1 MHPSVVRQHHASRIF
16 HTIRLNP
23 DLSQREIADLAE
35 VDKSTVSTI
44 LKDFE
49 DAGLIVRS
57 QRKAGGGRGR
67 PGDGISI
74 AGFGGLFIG
83 IHPVPWEIHFVVA
96 GLDGVPVGSITRPMP
111 HHSELAAHLNK
122 GIDELVASISRSR
135 ADVRAVG
142 ISVLGLLTTDG
153 YWAHSPNFGWRDI
166 PLRKVLEEQIQLPLF
181 IDNSA
186 NADAL
191 AEHMFGAAIRSDNFI
206 YVSSESGVGSG
217 IFLDGSLYRGS
228 GGFAGEFG
236 HTKVV
241 PNGRLC
247 RCGNEGCV
255 SAYVSDFA
263 LHQRTREAGIEV
275 KCIEEVAQAAA
286 DGDPQVIEIVTDAG
300 TKLGL
305 GLSNMVNMFN
315 PSLIVLGG
323 GLLRFRAIMH
333 PFVQRSLDEM
343 SLPAVIEQVTL
354 QYSALSPSDTPRG
367 GLALALEGCTIV
379 IGNHNSLW

>member
-122 GIDELVASISRSR
+122 GIDELVASIGRSR

-142 ISVLGLLTTDG
+142 ISVLGLLTADG

-166 PLRKVLEEQIQLPLF
+166 PLRKLLEEQIQLPLF

-228 GGFAGEFG
+228 GGFAGEFRT
-236 HTKVV
+236 HKSRAKRAAM
-241 PNGRLC
+241 PLW
-247 RCGNEGCV
+247 
-255 SAYVSDFA
+255 
-263 LHQRTREAGIEV
+263 QRGMRFGLR
-275 KCIEEVAQAAA
+275 
-286 DGDPQVIEIVTDAG
+286 
-300 TKLGL
+300 LGL
-305 GLSNMVNMFN
+305 RTTSAHAGK
-315 PSLIVLGG
+315 
-323 GLLRFRAIMH
+323 
-333 PFVQRSLDEM
+333 
-343 SLPAVIEQVTL
+343 PA
-354 QYSALSPSDTPRG
+354 SR
-367 GLALALEGCTIV
+367 
-379 IGNHNSLW
+379 